1 MNNRARFLGVV
12 VMLAGLAGF
21 AFGQSM
27 ISAKSGLIHY
37 VEGRVLLDGKPAEVK
52 FGVFPHMRDSSEL
65 RTEEGRAEVLLTPGA
80 FLRVRENSSFRL
92 VSSQLA
98 DTRLEL
104 MSGSVLLECAE
115 LLRDNAVTLT
125 YKDATIA
132 LRKNGV
138 YRLNAEPAEVR
149 VYDGEALVEQG
160 GQSLAV
166 KKGKLL
172 PLDGLFIVQK
182 FDPQTGDA
190 LYRWAKRRAEYLA
203 MANLSAAKSI
213 RDSGLSWR
221 TSGWRWNPYF
231 GMFTFVPW
239 RGSCNS
245 YWGYRYWSPRTV
257 YVVYQPAVQASSGG
271 WASSRSYNPSLGYST
286 VGQTSAGT
294 SGTIASSGAP
304 TAASSSSTAS
314 VPRESGQAGG
324 RGR

>member
-1 MNNRARFLGVV
+1 MKNGERFLRVV

-160 GQSLAV
+160 GQS
-166 KKGKLL
+166 
-172 PLDGLFIVQK
+172 
-182 FDPQTGDA
+182 
-190 LYRWAKRRAEYLA
+190 RR
-203 MANLSAAKSI
+203 
-213 RDSGLSWR
+213 
-221 TSGWRWNPYF
+221 
-231 GMFTFVPW
+231 
-239 RGSCNS
+239 
-245 YWGYRYWSPRTV
+245 
-257 YVVYQPAVQASSGG
+257 
-271 WASSRSYNPSLGYST
+271 
-286 VGQTSAGT
+286 
-294 SGTIASSGAP
+294 
-304 TAASSSSTAS
+304 
-314 VPRESGQAGG
+314 
-324 RGR
+324 

>member
-1 MNNRARFLGVV
+1 MKNGERFLRVV

-182 FDPQTGDA
+182 FDPQTGDG

-239 RGSCNS
+239 RGSWNS

-257 YVVYQPAVQASSGG
+257 YVVYQPSVQASSGG
-271 WASSRSYNPSLGYST
+271 WNSSRSYNPSLGYST